1 MELKKNPEAD
11 LEKKRSVFLQVGIIT
26 ALAVVLLAFEYTVYD
41 EKETVLGSLNLD
53 LLEEEIIPVTQVTP
67 PPPPPPPKQATVIE
81 IVEDDE
87 EIEEE
92 LEIQDLEVD
101 EDTEIEIIE
110 EVEEEVEEEQI
121 FTIVEDMPTFP
132 GGDEALFRYLSE
144 NIDYPAM
151 AADAGI
157 QGVVYVSFVVDKD
170 GQVKD
175 VKVLRGIGGGCDKE
189 AIRVV
194 KSMPKWAPGR
204 QRGKSVKVQYN
215 LPVRFRL
222 Q

>member
-92 LEIQDLEVD
+92 LED
-101 EDTEIEIIE
+101 EKI
-110 EVEEEVEEEQI
+110 
-121 FTIVEDMPTFP
+121 
-132 GGDEALFRYLSE
+132 
-144 NIDYPAM
+144 
-151 AADAGI
+151 
-157 QGVVYVSFVVDKD
+157 K
-170 GQVKD
+170 
-175 VKVLRGIGGGCDKE
+175 
-189 AIRVV
+189 
-194 KSMPKWAPGR
+194 
-204 QRGKSVKVQYN
+204 N
-215 LPVRFRL
+215 LDFES
-222 Q
+222 

>member
-1 MELKKNPEAD
+1 MIA
-11 LEKKRSVFLQVGIIT
+11 T
-26 ALAVVLLAFEYTVYD
+26 AVID
-41 EKETVLGSLNLD
+41 EKEQHYVVATDILG
-53 LLEEEIIPVTQVTP
+53 
-67 PPPPPPPKQATVIE
+67 A
-81 IVEDDE
+81 
-87 EIEEE
+87 
-92 LEIQDLEVD
+92 
-101 EDTEIEIIE
+101 
-110 EVEEEVEEEQI
+110 
-121 FTIVEDMPTFP
+121 
-132 GGDEALFRYLSE
+132 YLSE

>member
-53 LLEEEIIPVTQVTP
+53 LLEEEIIPVTQFTP